1 MINLL
6 PASEKDQLYRS
17 LFKKQFSYFSV
28 LISVILAGG
37 AILVLNTYIFL
48 RMQIKELDDSLGAEE
63 VSDQIESAAGFEDSV
78 RVIRGLVG
86 KYRSFETETV
96 SFSDVLT
103 ELERIT
109 PLGAS
114 LEIFSFEAACR
125 QGIISG
131 QAGDREDVL
140 ALESRL
146 KTSNIFAKLESPL
159 SNFLEKDKP
168 RFSFTFYL
176 K

>member
-6 PASEKDQLYRS
+6 PPSEKDQLYRS
-17 LFKKQFSYFSV
+17 LFKKQFNSFGLLV
-28 LISVILAGG
+28 SVILLGG
-37 AILVLNTYIFL
+37 AIFVLNTYIFL
-48 RMQIKELDDSLGAEE
+48 RMQIRELDSSLGAAE
-63 VSDQIESAAGFEDSV
+63 VSSQIESAAGFEDSV
-78 RVIRGLVG
+78 RVIGGLID
-86 KYRSFETETV
+86 KYQSFKTESV
-96 SFSDVLT
+96 SFASVLA
-103 ELERIT
+103 ELERLM

-114 LEIFSFEAACR
+114 LEIFSFEAASR
-125 QGIISG
+125 KVVISG

-146 KTSNIFAKLESPL
+146 KTSNAFTKLESPL
-159 SNFLEKDKP
+159 SNFLEKNKP